1 MSLKRLLACVVL
13 GLALTTSIATR
24 VPAQTTPTED
34 SRELRLPAMVPLAG
48 TIDPTRYRLG
58 PGDVLRLALF
68 GPISRQSTLVV
79 APEGTLILP
88 DLGAVRVAGLTL
100 DEARQAVSTRIRGA
114 LRGVGVEMQLVVPRS
129 FRVYLTGEVRLAGP
143 RIATATSRLIDL
155 LPDTLLMATS
165 SQRNI
170 EVRSLDGSVWIGDLE
185 RFRLAGEGQGD
196 HALSDGD
203 VVHVPVARR
212 FVGAW
217 GGVGRPG
224 RYELGPADSI
234 GTLLRLA
241 GGPREGALTERA
253 LLLRWQGS
261 KRDSQWVSLRDPG
274 AAGLGMALLESDELH
289 LFSEPDYRV
298 SERVGITGRVAVN
311 GDFPIRTGQTRL
323 SALLAMAG
331 GTLPDADSASV
342 LLFRARPAS
351 GPDPEFER
359 LSRLSRGEMTASEY
373 ETFRTRLAGLTPDF
387 RVDLRTLRA
396 NSANDP
402 RLVAGD
408 HVMVSRSVRAIRVD
422 GQVRR
427 PGVVEYEPGRPYSWY
442 IKATGG
448 YTTRSAPGQV
458 RITRASSGQTLM
470 ARETDVPLA
479 GDFLWVPE
487 RSDVPGWQYL
497 RDTLLIL
504 GQIATVIIALR
515 R

>member
-1 MSLKRLLACVVL
+1 MKRLLACVVL

-155 LPDTLLMATS
+155 LPDTLLTATS

-241 GGPREGALTERA
+241 GGPSEGALTERA

-289 LFSEPDYRV
+289 LFSEPDYRF
-298 SERVGITGRVAVN
+298 SERVG
-311 GDFPIRTGQTRL
+311 
-323 SALLAMAG
+323 S
-331 GTLPDADSASV
+331 
-342 LLFRARPAS
+342 RAEWP
-351 GPDPEFER
+351 
-359 LSRLSRGEMTASEY
+359 
-373 ETFRTRLAGLTPDF
+373 
-387 RVDLRTLRA
+387 
-396 NSANDP
+396 
-402 RLVAGD
+402 
-408 HVMVSRSVRAIRVD
+408 
-422 GQVRR
+422 
-427 PGVVEYEPGRPYSWY
+427 
-442 IKATGG
+442 
-448 YTTRSAPGQV
+448 
-458 RITRASSGQTLM
+458 
-470 ARETDVPLA
+470 
-479 GDFLWVPE
+479 
-487 RSDVPGWQYL
+487 
-497 RDTLLIL
+497 
-504 GQIATVIIALR
+504 
-515 R
+515 